1 VERQAVA
8 SSNLRSV
15 GYDPDTETLEIQFHH
30 GGVYQYASVPLAT
43 YEGLMNAS
51 SKGRY
56 FASHIKERYLYRKV
70 R

>member
-15 GYDPDTETLEIQFHH
+15 GYDPESAILEIQFHH
-30 GGVYQYASVPLAT
+30 GGVYQYFAVPLAE
-43 YEGLMNAS
+43 YEGLMRAS
-51 SKGRY
+51 SKGSY
-56 FASHIKERYLYRKV
+56 FSVRIKGLYRYRKV

>member
-1 VERQAVA
+1 MERQAVA

-15 GYDPDTETLEIQFHH
+15 GYDAESAILEIQFHH
-30 GGVYQYASVPLAT
+30 GGVYQYVAVPLT
-43 YEGLMNAS
+43 IYEGLMAAG

-56 FASHIKERYLYRKV
+56 FASHIKKRYRYRKV